1 MTYQIKMTRV
11 YETYFT
17 IEAETSDEAMDKF
30 QAMRDDDMYNEE
42 MEQMNVDEDIAIFYA

>member
-17 IEAETSDEAMDKF
+17 IDAETPAEAMDKF
-30 QAMRDDDMYNEE
+30 QSMRDDDIYN
-42 MEQMNVDEDIAIFYA
+42 